1 MEIRPIKTEAD
12 YEATLKEIE
21 GLMSAAADSPE
32 GDRLDVL
39 VTLVEAYER
48 DHYPMGFPDPVEAIK
63 FRMEQQGLTVEDL
76 VPVIG
81 RKNRVYEILARKR
94 PLTLRMIEGLHETF
108 AIPAESLLKHRS
120 HRGSHVESRQRL
132 GGRQNAAGDI

>member
-1 MEIRPIKTEAD
+1 MEIRPVKTEAD
-12 YEATLKEIE
+12 YRTTLKEIE
-21 GLMSAAADSPE
+21 SLMSAGANTLE

-48 DHYPMGFPDPVEAIK
+48 AHYPIDFPDPVEAIK
-63 FRMEQQGLTVEDL
+63 FRMEQQGLTVDDL

-108 AIPAESLLKHRS
+108 SIPAESLLKHSSQRS
-120 HRGSHVESRQRL
+120 GH
-132 GGRQNAAGDI
+132 AA

>member
-1 MEIRPIKTEAD
+1 MEIRPIKTQAD
-12 YEATLKEIE
+12 YEPTLKEIE
-21 GLMSAAADSPE
+21 DLMSAEAGSPE

-48 DHYPMGFPDPVEAIK
+48 EHYPMGFPDPVEAIK

-94 PLTLRMIEGLHETF
+94 PLTLRMIEGLHEKF
-108 AIPAESLLKHRS
+108 SIPAESWLKHS
-120 HRGSHVESRQRL
+120 SNSSN
-132 GGRQNAAGDI
+132 NAA

>member
-21 GLMSAAADSPE
+21 GLMSAEADSPQ

-48 DHYPMGFPDPVEAIK
+48 EHYPIGFPDPVEAIK
-63 FRMEQQGLTVEDL
+63 FRMEQQGLSVEDL

-81 RKNRVYEILARKR
+81 RKNRVYEVLARKR

-108 AIPAESLLKHRS
+108 SIPAESLLKHS
-120 HRGSHVESRQRL
+120 SNQSNH
-132 GGRQNAAGDI
+132 AA

>member
-1 MEIRPIKTEAD
+1 MDIRPIKTEAD
-12 YEATLKEIE
+12 YRATLAEIE
-21 GLMSAAADSPE
+21 QLMTAAAGTPE

-48 DHYPMGFPDPVEAIK
+48 RHYPMDFPDPVEAIK

-94 PLTLRMIEGLHETF
+94 PLTLRMIEGLHEQF
-108 AIPAESLLKHRS
+108 AIPAESLLRH
-120 HRGSHVESRQRL
+120 GSRR
-132 GGRQNAAGDI
+132 NARVASG

>member
-1 MEIRPIKTEAD
+1 MEIRPIKTESD
-12 YEATLKEIE
+12 YQATLKEIE
-21 GLMSAAADSPE
+21 GLMSAKADSPE

-48 DHYPMGFPDPVEAIK
+48 ERYPVDFPDPVEAIK
-63 FRMEQQGLTVEDL
+63 FRMEQQGLTVDDL

-108 AIPAESLLKHRS
+108 SIPAESLLKHS
-120 HRGSHVESRQRL
+120 VHRNNHAMQ
-132 GGRQNAAGDI
+132 GRNVGA

>member
-21 GLMSAAADSPE
+21 GLMFADAGSSE

-48 DHYPMGFPDPVEAIK
+48 EHYPIDFPDPVEAIK

-108 AIPAESLLKHRS
+108 SIPAESLLKHS
-120 HRGSHVESRQRL
+120 SPRGPH
-132 GGRQNAAGDI
+132 AA

>member
-21 GLMSAAADSPE
+21 GLMSAEAGSPE

-48 DHYPMGFPDPVEAIK
+48 EHYPIGFPDPVEAIK

-108 AIPAESLLKHRS
+108 SIPAESLLRHSSKLNNH
-120 HRGSHVESRQRL
+120 
-132 GGRQNAAGDI
+132 AA

>member
-1 MEIRPIKTEAD
+1 MEIDPIKTESD

-21 GLMSAAADSPE
+21 GLMSAEAGSPE
-32 GDRLDVL
+32 GDRLDIL
-39 VTLVEAYER
+39 VTLVESYER
-48 DHYPMGFPDPVEAIK
+48 RHYPIDFPDPVEAIK

-94 PLTLRMIEGLHETF
+94 PLTLRMIEGLHEVF
-108 AIPAESLLKHRS
+108 SIPAESLIKHSAR
-120 HRGSHVESRQRL
+120 RGNH
-132 GGRQNAAGDI
+132 AA

>member
-1 MEIRPIKTEAD
+1 MEIRPIKSEAD

-21 GLMSAAADSPE
+21 GLMSAEPDSPQ

-48 DHYPMGFPDPVEAIK
+48 EHYPIGFPDPVEAIK
-63 FRMEQQGLTVEDL
+63 FRMEQQGLSVEDL

-81 RKNRVYEILARKR
+81 RKNRVYEVLARKR

-108 AIPAESLLKHRS
+108 SIPAESLLKHS
-120 HRGSHVESRQRL
+120 SNQSDH
-132 GGRQNAAGDI
+132 AAPPCQDSCPVI

>member
-1 MEIRPIKTEAD
+1 MEIRPIKSDAD
-12 YEATLKEIE
+12 YKATLKEIE
-21 GLMSAAADSPE
+21 TLMAAEADTPE

-48 DHYPMGFPDPVEAIK
+48 IHYPVDFPDPVEAIK
-63 FRMEQQGLTVEDL
+63 FRMEQQGLTVDDL

-94 PLTLRMIEGLHETF
+94 PLTLRMIEGLHEAF
-108 AIPAESLLKHRS
+108 NIPAESLLKH
-120 HRGSHVESRQRL
+120 SRTPHH
-132 GGRQNAAGDI
+132 AA

>member
-12 YEATLKEIE
+12 YEAILKEIE
-21 GLMSAAADSPE
+21 GLMSAEADSSQ

-48 DHYPMGFPDPVEAIK
+48 AHYPIGFPDPVEAIK

-81 RKNRVYEILARKR
+81 RKNRVYEVLARKR

-108 AIPAESLLKHRS
+108 SIPAESLLKHS
-120 HRGSHVESRQRL
+120 SNGSNH
-132 GGRQNAAGDI
+132 AA

>member
-21 GLMSAAADSPE
+21 GLMSAEVGSPE

-48 DHYPMGFPDPVEAIK
+48 EHYPMDFPDPVEAIK

-108 AIPAESLLKHRS
+108 AIPAESLLKHSS
-120 HRGSHVESRQRL
+120 HRGSH
-132 GGRQNAAGDI
+132 AA